1 MSGLEMKYFVL
12 KPKGSDPYAEA
23 SRKAMST
30 YARAITKDNK
40 ILAED
45 LRKWAKY
52 EGRCALAAVKEDS
65 WKIALL
71 KMSEKPL
78 PPSSGIFRGWHGV

>member
-12 KPKGSDPYAEA
+12 KPKGDDAYALA
-23 SRKAMST
+23 SRKAMLA
-30 YARAITKDNK
+30 YARAITSENK

-52 EGRCALAAVKEDS
+52 EERLFIQKYGGR
-65 WKIALL
+65 
-71 KMSEKPL
+71 
-78 PPSSGIFRGWHGV
+78 